1 MSALYGIVA
10 QENRQIRQVRVPV
23 PYPLQYVNAYLI
35 QGDRGWTVLD
45 PGIHSPEALEL
56 WDEVFRSL
64 GIGFRQLERIVL
76 THHHPDHYGLAGY
89 FQHKSGAPVFLS
101 EWGRRQADDLW
112 GNGDEAA
119 RRLWRLF
126 RLHGMDEALADAMLP
141 HMAGFTELVSPR
153 PETAPVR
160 DGDMLELGD
169 SMWEAVETGGHAAG
183 HMSFYRKDTGEMF
196 CGDAVLPRI
205 SPNINYMPGV
215 EEEPLAGYLEGLR
228 RLSAYAVERAY
239 PGHRDS
245 FREFAKRCGELAV
258 HHEKRLGQMADQIG
272 AGPSTAYE
280 CCAALFGTRL
290 TVHQFRF
297 AMCETLA
304 HLIHLEGQ
312 GRLHREERDGRV
324 VFFGAEDAMY

>member
-1 MSALYGIVA
+1 MSSVYGIVP
-10 QENRQIRQVRVPV
+10 QDNPGILQVRVPV

-35 QGDRGWTVLD
+35 QGDGGWTVMD

-56 WDEVFRSL
+56 WEDVFRTT

-76 THHHPDHYGLAGY
+76 THHHPDHYGLAGF

-119 RRLWRLF
+119 RRLWTLF
-126 RLHGMDEALADAMLP
+126 RLHGMDASMADAMLP
-141 HMAGFTELVSPR
+141 HMAGFVELVSPR
-153 PETAPVR
+153 PETAPIR
-160 DGDMLELGD
+160 NGDLLQLGE
-169 SMWEAVETGGHAAG
+169 SLWEAVETGGHAAG

-205 SPNINYMPGV
+205 SPNIGYMPGV
-215 EEEPLAGYLEGLR
+215 EEDPLASFLDGLH
-228 RLSAYAVERAY
+228 LLGEFAVDRAY

-245 FREFAKRCGELAV
+245 FQGFAKRCGELIV
-258 HHEKRLGQMADQIG
+258 HHDKRLAQMEDRIG
-272 AGPSTAYE
+272 SGPCSAYE
-280 CCAALFGTRL
+280 CCIGLFGTRL

-297 AMCETLA
+297 AMSETLA
-304 HLIHLEGQ
+304 HLIHLERR
-312 GRLHREERDGRV
+312 GRIRREEREGTV
-324 VFFGAEDAMY
+324 VFFGEKKE